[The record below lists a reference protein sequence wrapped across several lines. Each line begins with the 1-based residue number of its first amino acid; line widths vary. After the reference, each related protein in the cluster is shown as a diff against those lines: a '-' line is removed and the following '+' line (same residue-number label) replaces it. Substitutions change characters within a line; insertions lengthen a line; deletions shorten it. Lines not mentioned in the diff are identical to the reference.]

1 MLALVRGNDSTIRES
16 FEFHRDMV
24 HPNIVIQW
32 GVYDGTE
39 MTNKEVPTW
48 AIHRRLYDWVLKF
61 ATTSLAPVV
70 LFFVALVEAF
80 LPFVPPDAL
89 LIPMCLGNRKK
100 SAFFAVISIIG
111 SVLGAMVGYFLIASF
126 IAGGAEWFF
135 GAEAITAMIEEFD
148 QRGSTYVFIAAL
160 TPIPFFVLTTA
171 AGVAKLNFAMFLVA
185 CVVGRSLR
193 YGMEAW
199 IVWWIGP
206 AAKVFIEKWFNLL
219 TIVVCIVVVAG
230 WALTTRY

>member
-111 SVLGAMVGYFLIASF
+111 SVLGAMVGYFLIASI

-135 GAEAITAMIEEFD
+135 GAEAIKAMIEEFD

-171 AGVAKLNFAMFLVA
+171 AGVAKLNFAMFLLA

-206 AAKVFIEKWFNLL
+206 TAKVFIEKWFNLV

-230 WALTTRY
+230 WAMTKLF